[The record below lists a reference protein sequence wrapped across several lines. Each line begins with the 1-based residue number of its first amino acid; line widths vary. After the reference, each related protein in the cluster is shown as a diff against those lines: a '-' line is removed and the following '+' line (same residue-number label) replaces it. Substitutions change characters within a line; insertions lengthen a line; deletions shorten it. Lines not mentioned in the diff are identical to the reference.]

1 MSHFKLFDFIDQH
14 PEEKRPWSNRW
25 KNKKICANLHC
36 HSHFSLD
43 GGSTVQTM
51 VERAVELEYTHFT
64 LSEHGNVNSA
74 VALYREAEKINKKGN
89 KIKLFHSVE
98 AYIRHPKDEKSTHIT
113 IGFKTSAAFQK
124 YCELTHILYDE
135 KHMEVKWGDVK
146 PVMTTEHLEELA
158 PLGIVIGTGCIG
170 SFFNYP
176 IYKHGNVKESRERL
190 EWVMSLVGR
199 DNIYDEWIVDDL
211 SKYYAP
217 AKIEEGKIIKEAA
230 LELNECSPHLLQ
242 YGQDTPN
249 IGKAVNNVRRDHV
262 TGPLNIKPIVSLDS
276 HYARKKDKVIQDSK
290 NYGSDW
296 IMSNF
301 QHMRGAEEYAYEAK
315 KYGGLEDKFIEELL
329 DNTEDYAEQF
339 NDYEFGP
346 SKEWIMPNYEDSN
359 LKWIVN
365 KIKSEKRINLDEKD
379 YADRLNYEI
388 KVLGNNGV
396 FDGLAY
402 LRTVSE
408 ICDEAEKRNILV
420 NTRGSAGGSL
430 SYFAVGAS
438 VTDPIK
444 YDLQFERHI
453 TLGRIKSGSLP
464 DCDLDFDVKD
474 EALAMIYEMYP
485 SRVLP
490 ISVNQ
495 NLKPRSAIK
504 DAERFI
510 LGAVRQETEILTK
523 SMPIVPQGKDETEWL
538 FGYEDIETG
547 EHIQGY
553 FETSQELQAYAAKNP
568 EIWMMV
574 EQMCGVMRQKSSH
587 PCGLIV
593 TPTESKY
600 WLPVCRVGGKNGA
613 LVTAWC
619 PKDLEW
625 YKAVKFDVLGVKKMQ
640 TIKKT
645 FELIKQ
651 RHGIDLKWGEFD
663 HNDQVFE
670 NIYHTG
676 KTDATFQTNTS
687 GIRSLCVRTKPKNIV
702 DISNLIA
709 LYRPSTIDWQMH
721 LQPSEERPSGFH
733 GNAMEFYVQCSAGNQ
748 RPYYIHPSLEPI
760 FGSTFGVPLF
770 QEQILKL
777 AREVGGYSFE
787 EAENLRRG
795 IGKKDK
801 KLINEILDDMEKR
814 IVAKDSSWTENQ
826 LHELREMVI
835 ASERY
840 GFNCAHSTSYGIVS
854 YATAWLKNNYPLE
867 FWTAE
872 LSVEYGDEDKLREY
886 SQLISDKLLQP
897 SVLHSDTTDFVIEGD
912 KIRVP
917 LCVLKGVGEEA
928 AKAVKKLMHNSLE
941 EIGLTKKPQVVKNSR
956 ESTKR
961 AKVLSDQKS
970 DDNLLS
976 LG

>member
-1 MSHFKLFDFIDQH
+1 MSHFNLFDFNDQH
-14 PEEKRPWSNRW
+14 PEEKRPWRTQW
-25 KNKKICANLHC
+25 KNKKICVNPHC

-43 GGSTVQTM
+43 GGSTVSTM
-51 VERAVELEYTHFT
+51 IERAVELGYTHFT
-64 LSEHGNVNSA
+64 LSEHGNLNSA
-74 VALYREAEKINKKGN
+74 VSLYREAEKINKKTQ

-98 AYIRHPKDEKSTHIT
+98 GYIRHPKDEKSTHIT
-113 IGFKTSAAFQK
+113 IGFKTKQSFQK
-124 YCELTHILYDE
+124 YCELTHILYDND
-135 KHMEVKWGDVK
+135 HMEVKWGDVK
-146 PVMTTEHLEELA
+146 PVMTLEHLEQLA

-176 IYKHGNVKESRERL
+176 IYKHGNVQESKARL
-190 EWVMSLVGR
+190 EWIIELIGK
-199 DNIYDEWIVDDL
+199 DNVYDEWIVDDL
-211 SKYYAP
+211 SKYYSP
-217 AKIEEGKIIKEAA
+217 AKVENGQIIKQAS

-242 YGQDTPN
+242 YNQNSPN
-249 IGKAVNNVRRDHV
+249 IGKNVNNVRREYV
-262 TGPLNIKPIVSLDS
+262 TGPLKIKPIASLDA
-276 HYARKKDKVIQDSK
+276 HYARKKDKMIQDSK

-301 QHMRGAEEYAYEAK
+301 QHMKGAEEFAYEAK
-315 KYGGLEDKFIEELL
+315 KFADLEEKFIEELL
-329 DNTEDYAEQF
+329 DNTEDYAEKF

-346 SKEWIMPNYEDSN
+346 SKDWIMPSYDDSN
-359 LKWIVN
+359 LKWVVE
-365 KIKSEKRINLDEKD
+365 KIKSEQKINLEEKP

-408 ICDEAEKRNILV
+408 ICDEAQKRNILV

-474 EALAMIYEMYP
+474 EALKMIYEMFP
-485 SRVLP
+485 NRVLP

-510 LGAVRQETEILTK
+510 LGSVRQETEILTK

-538 FGYEDIETG
+538 FGYEDQETG
-547 EHIQGY
+547 EHIKGY
-553 FETSQELQAYAAKNP
+553 FETSQELQSYAEKNP

-587 PCGLIV
+587 PCGLII
-593 TPTESKY
+593 TPSESKY

-613 LVTAWC
+613 IVTAWC

-640 TIKKT
+640 TIKKS
-645 FELIKQ
+645 FELIKN
-651 RHGIDLKWGEFD
+651 RHNIDLKWGEFN
-663 HNDQVFE
+663 HSEEVFQH
-670 NIYHTG
+670 IYHSG
-676 KTDATFQTNTS
+676 KTDATFQTNTA

-709 LYRPSTIDWQMH
+709 LYRPSTIDWHMH
-721 LQPSEERPSGFH
+721 LPPSEERPNGFS
-733 GNAMEFYVQCSAGNQ
+733 GNAMEFYVQCSAGRQ
-748 RPYYIHPSLEPI
+748 TPYYIHPSLEPI
-760 FGSTFGVPLF
+760 FSSTFGVPLF
-770 QEQILKL
+770 QEQVLKL
-777 AREVGGYSFE
+777 AREVGGYSYE

-801 KLINEILDDMEKR
+801 KLINEILDDLEARIIQQDPSWSEKQ
-814 IVAKDSSWTENQ
+814 IQ
-826 LHELREMVI
+826 ELREMIV
-835 ASERY
+835 ASARY

-854 YATAWLKNNYPLE
+854 YATAWLKHHFPLE

-897 SVLHSDTTDFVIEGD
+897 SVLYSDTTEFVIEND

-928 AKAVKKLMHNSLE
+928 AKGVKKLMHNSIE
-941 EIGLTKKPQVVKNSR
+941 ELGLIRKTQ
-956 ESTKR
+956 TIKR
-961 AKVLSDQKS
+961 AKVSNSTK
-970 DDNLLS
+970 
-976 LG
+976 